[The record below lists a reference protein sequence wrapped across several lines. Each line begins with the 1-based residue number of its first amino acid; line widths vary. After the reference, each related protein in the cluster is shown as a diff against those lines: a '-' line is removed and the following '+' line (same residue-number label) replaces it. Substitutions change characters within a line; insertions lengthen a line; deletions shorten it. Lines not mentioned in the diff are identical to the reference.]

1 MKEKAKENERR
12 RDQTIKERKRMNRR
26 EQKKM
31 NKKITQPAKFV
42 TLRKEMYQRK
52 PYKCVLFDITSVLK

>member
-12 RDQTIKERKRMNRR
+12 RDQSIKERKRMNRR

-42 TLRKEMYQRK
+42 TLRKEM
-52 PYKCVLFDITSVLK
+52 